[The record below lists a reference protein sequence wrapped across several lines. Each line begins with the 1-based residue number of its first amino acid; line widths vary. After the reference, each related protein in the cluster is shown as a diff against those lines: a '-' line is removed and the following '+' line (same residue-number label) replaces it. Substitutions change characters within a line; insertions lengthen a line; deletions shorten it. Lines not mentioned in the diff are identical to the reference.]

1 MKETTTD
8 TPAETLAPRQKLAR
22 GAKGKQ
28 WGIQNVENIIRLA
41 GVSNSPATSKDRI
54 NYDLYNNIIDKS
66 DFTYVTNPYG
76 LADQFPARLNNYNII
91 TSKLKLLEGEEIKR
105 PFNFRVAA
113 VNADAV
119 SQIEEKR
126 KGLLLQYLESELVN
140 ELMAQG
146 INVENPET
154 GEVMTPEEV
163 EKYMTYSDA
172 DIRESIAN
180 KLAKYLIPEQ
190 NLVYKFNKGFK
201 DLLITAKEFYYIG
214 IQSASPICEVIN
226 PLDFKYDKNPDLDF
240 IQDGQWAS
248 HTKYCTVSE
257 IIDAYY
263 EDLTPGEVDRI
274 EGKIFG
280 STDLGLDPSDGALA
294 MTYDTPV
301 VTDEEN
307 NSMANYIPVIR
318 VEWKSLRKIGFLT
331 YFDENYEEQETTV
344 DETYKIQED
353 KGESVEWVWI
363 NEVWEGTKIGS
374 DIYVQVRPKSVQYRS
389 MDNPATCKLGYV
401 GIVSNARNSQATSLI
416 DLVKHHQYLYNV
428 IMYRMEFEIA
438 KAKGKKM
445 VMDLAQ
451 IPRSQG
457 IDLEK
462 WMYYFDSMGIAFIN
476 SFEEGKGKFAG
487 QVSQFNQFT
496 AVDMSLSQSVGQYLG
511 ILAKIEEQCDSLLGV
526 SKQRQGA
533 ISSSETVG
541 GVERSVVQS
550 SHITEPLFYIHNEVK
565 KHVLTQL
572 IECAKVALPEG
583 KKINYITD
591 DMTRVFLSIDEK
603 FRDADYGVFVT
614 NSAKEVKVLEDLKT
628 IAQQAVASG
637 IISLTELVSIFD
649 SDSVADIKNT
659 VKQAEA
665 KANQKQQEEYQSQ
678 QDLQAQ
684 GLQMQQQIQSELQD
698 RLDNRETIKGE
709 IQKELAYIK
718 TFGGMNASP
727 GDDGDN
733 NGIPD
738 IVEFSKLDQEADQHR
753 DKMTLENRKLDME
766 QRKMTNDRE
775 IAEKKIEVD
784 KIKAR
789 KPTGSK

>member
-1 MKETTTD
+1 MEIEKPIETV
-8 TPAETLAPRQKLAR
+8 APKQKLSR
-22 GAKGKQ
+22 NRKGKD
-28 WGIQNVENIIRLA
+28 WGIQNVDNIIRMA
-41 GVSNSPATSKDRI
+41 GVSNSSIHSNDKI
-54 NYDLYNNIIDKS
+54 NYDLYNNIIDKT

-113 VNADAV
+113 VNSDAV

-126 KGLLLQYLESELVN
+126 KSLLLQYLESELVN

-154 GEVMTPEEV
+154 GEVMTPEQI

-180 KLAKYLIPEQ
+180 KIAKYLIPEQ

-201 DLLITAKEFYYIG
+201 DLLITSKEFYYIG
-214 IQSASPICEVIN
+214 IESSSPICEVVN
-226 PLDFKYDKNPDLDF
+226 PVDFRYDKNPDIDF
-240 IQDGQWAS
+240 IQDGQWAA
-248 HTKYCTVSE
+248 HTKYCTPSE
-257 IIDAYY
+257 IIDTYY
-263 EDLTPGEVDRI
+263 DDLSDADVSKI
-274 EGKIFG
+274 ETNNFQ
-280 STDLGLDPSDGALA
+280 STNLGLDPSDGAIDI
-294 MTYDTPV
+294 TYTVPVDTN
-301 VTDEEN
+301 ES
-307 NSMANYIPVIR
+307 SMSNYIPVVR
-318 VEWKSLRKIGFLT
+318 VEWKSLRKIGFLK
-331 YFDENYEEQETTV
+331 YYDENYEEQETIV
-344 DETYKIQED
+344 DETYKAQED
-353 KGESVEWVWI
+353 LGEVIDWVWI

-374 DIYVQVRPKSVQYRS
+374 DIYVRIQPKSVQYRS

-401 GIVSNARNSQATSLI
+401 GTVHNARNSQATSLV

-476 SFEEGKGKFAG
+476 SFEEGKGKFQG

-511 ILAKIEEQCDSLLGV
+511 ILNKIEEQCDSLIGV

-583 KKINYITD
+583 KKINYIAD
-591 DMTRVFLSIDEK
+591 DMTRVFLSIDEG
-603 FRDADYGVFVT
+603 FRNADYGVFVT
-614 NSAKEVKVLEDLKT
+614 NTSKEVKVLEDLRS

-637 IISLTELVSIFD
+637 IISLTELVSVFD
-649 SDSVADIKNT
+649 SDSVADIKNVVKKAEVKADQ
-659 VKQAEA
+659 VKQ
-665 KANQKQQEEYQSQ
+665 QEYQSQ

-684 GLQMQQQIQSELQD
+684 QLQGMQELEAFKAD
-698 RLDNRETIKGE
+698 RLDQREIIKGD

-718 TFGGMNASP
+718 TFGGINASP
-727 GDDGDN
+727 SDDSDS
-733 NGIPD
+733 NGVPD
-738 IVEFSKLDQEADQHR
+738 IVEYDKLEQDASQHR
-753 DKMTLENRKLDME
+753 DKMTLENRKLDVEKERMV
-766 QRKMTNDRE
+766 NDKE
-775 IAEKKIEVD
+775 IAEKKIAAD
-784 KIKAR
+784 KAKAAA
-789 KPTGSK
+789 KPKAK

>member
-1 MKETTTD
+1 MTD
-8 TPAETLAPRQKLAR
+8 QVVDNVSPKQKLAR
-22 GAKGKQ
+22 SKKGKN
-28 WGIQNVENIIRLA
+28 WGIQNVDNIIRMA
-41 GVSNSPATSKDRI
+41 GSSTMYSKDKV

-66 DFTYVTNPYG
+66 DFSYVTNPYG
-76 LADQFPARLNNYNII
+76 LAEEFPARLNNYNII

-113 VNADAV
+113 VNSEAV
-119 SQIEEKR
+119 TQIEEKR
-126 KGLLLQYLESELVN
+126 KGLLLNYLESELVN

-146 INVENPET
+146 INIENPET
-154 GEVMTPEEV
+154 GEVMTPEQI
-163 EKYMTYSDA
+163 EKYMTYSDS
-172 DIRESIAN
+172 DIRESVAN
-180 KLAKYLIPEQ
+180 KIAKYLIPEQ
-190 NLVYKFNKGFK
+190 NLLYKFNKGFK

-214 IQSASPICEVIN
+214 IESASPICEVVN
-226 PLDFKYDKNPDLDF
+226 PIDFKFDKNPDIDF
-240 IQDGQWAS
+240 IQDGQWAC
-248 HTKYCTVSE
+248 HTKYCTPSEVIDSYYDELSSDDVS
-257 IIDAYY
+257 
-263 EDLTPGEVDRI
+263 RI
-274 EGKIFG
+274 
-280 STDLGLDPSDGALA
+280 
-294 MTYDTPV
+294 
-301 VTDEEN
+301 EEN
-307 NSMANYIPVIR
+307 NFSTNNIGLDASDGKLDITYQIPSQEEDSSLSNYIPVIR

-331 YFDENYEEQETTV
+331 YFDEKYEEQVKYV
-344 DETYKIQED
+344 DETYVVQED
-353 KGESVEWVWI
+353 LGESIEWVWI

-374 DIYVQVRPKSVQYRS
+374 DIYVKIQPKTVQYRS
-389 MDNPATCKLGYV
+389 IDNPALCKLGYV
-401 GIVSNARNSQATSLI
+401 GIVYNGRNSIATSLV

-476 SFEEGKGKFAG
+476 SFEEGKGKFQG
-487 QVSQFNQFT
+487 QTSQFNQFT

-511 ILAKIEEQCDSLLGV
+511 ILQKIEEQCDSLIGV

-550 SHITEPLFYIHNEVK
+550 SHITEPLFYVHNEVK

-572 IECAKVALPEG
+572 IECAKVAFPEG
-583 KKINYITD
+583 KKINYIMD
-591 DMTRVFLSIDEK
+591 DMTRVFLSIDDQFK
-603 FRDADYGVFVT
+603 NADYGVFVT
-614 NSAKEVKVLEDLKT
+614 NTSKEVKVLEDLRA

-649 SDSVADIKNT
+649 SDSVADIKNV
-659 VKQAEA
+659 VKKGEA
-665 KANQKQQEEYQSQ
+665 KADQAKQQEYQAQ

-684 GLQMQQQIQSELQD
+684 ALQAAQELETVKAD
-698 RLDNRETIKGE
+698 RLDQRELIKGE

-727 GDDGDN
+727 GDDSDG

-738 IVEFSKLDQEADQHR
+738 IVEFSKLDQQADQHR
-753 DKMTLENRKLDME
+753 DTMSLENRKLDLEKQKME
-766 QRKMTNDRE
+766 SDKE
-775 IAEKKIEVD
+775 IAEKKIAVD

-789 KPTGSK
+789 KPTSSK

>member
-1 MKETTTD
+1 MTID
-8 TPAETLAPRQKLAR
+8 TPISNVAPKQKLSRAR
-22 GAKGKQ
+22 KGKD
-28 WGIQNVENIIRLA
+28 WGIQNVDNIIRMA
-41 GVSNSPATSKDRI
+41 GVTNSALNSKDRV
-54 NYDLYNNIIDKS
+54 NYDLYNNIIDKT
-66 DFTYVTNPYG
+66 DFNYVTNPYG
-76 LADQFPARLNNYNII
+76 LAEQFPARLNNYNII

-119 SQIEEKR
+119 SQIEGKR
-126 KGLLLQYLESELVN
+126 KELLLQYLESELVN
-140 ELMAQG
+140 DLIAQG
-146 INVENPET
+146 INIQNPET
-154 GEVMTPEEV
+154 GEVMTPEQV

-172 DIRESIAN
+172 DIRESVAN

-190 NLVYKFNKGFK
+190 NLLYKFNKGFK

-214 IQSASPICEVIN
+214 IESASPVCEVVN
-226 PLDFKYDKNPDLDF
+226 PIDFRYDKNPDIDF
-240 IQDGQWAS
+240 VQDGQWAS

-257 IIDAYY
+257 IIDSYY
-263 EDLTPGEVDRI
+263 DELTAEQVERI
-274 EGKIFG
+274 ENRDFK
-280 STDLGLDPSDGALA
+280 SQNLGLDPSDGKLDI
-294 MTYDTPV
+294 TYTAP
-301 VTDEEN
+301 TTTSE
-307 NSMANYIPVIR
+307 NSMSNYIPVIR
-318 VEWKSLRKIGFLT
+318 VEWKSLRKIGFLK
-331 YFDENYEEQETTV
+331 YYDENLVEQEITV
-344 DETYKIQED
+344 DETYKIQEE

-374 DIYVQVRPKSVQYRS
+374 DIYVKIQPKSVQYRS
-389 MDNPATCKLGYV
+389 MDNPAMCKLGYV
-401 GIVSNARNSQATSLI
+401 GVVYNARNSEPTSLI

-476 SFEEGKGKFAG
+476 SFEEGKGIFKG
-487 QVSQFNQFT
+487 QTSQFNQFT
-496 AVDMSLSQSVGQYLG
+496 AIDMSLSESVGQYLM
-511 ILAKIEEQCDSLLGV
+511 ILNKIEEQCDSLIGV

-550 SHITEPLFYIHNEVK
+550 SHITEPLFYVHNEVK
-565 KHVLTQL
+565 KHVISQL
-572 IECAKVALPEG
+572 IESAKVAFPEG

-591 DMTRVFLSIDEK
+591 DMTRVFLSIDEG
-603 FRDADYGVFVT
+603 FRNADYGVFVT
-614 NSAKEVKVLEDLKT
+614 NSAKEVKVLEDLKS

-665 KANQKQQEEYQSQ
+665 KADQFKQQE
-678 QDLQAQ
+678 QAQ
-684 GLQMQQQIQSELQD
+684 AGELQQQMIEASRELEAYKAD
-698 RLDNRETIKGE
+698 RLDQREMIKGE
-709 IQKELAYIK
+709 IDKEITYIK
-718 TFGGMNASP
+718 TFGGVNNSATEDS
-727 GDDGDN
+727 DA

-738 IVEFSKLDQEADQHR
+738 IVEYDKLDQQAAEHR

-766 QRKMTNDRE
+766 NKRMETDKE
-775 IAEKKIEVD
+775 IAKEKLAVD

-789 KPTGSK
+789 KPTSSK